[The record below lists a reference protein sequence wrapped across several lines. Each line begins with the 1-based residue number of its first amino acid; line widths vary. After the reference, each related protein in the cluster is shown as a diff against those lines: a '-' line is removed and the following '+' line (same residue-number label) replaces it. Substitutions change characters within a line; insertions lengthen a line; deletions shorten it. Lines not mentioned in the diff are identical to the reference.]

1 MVSMR
6 YRFRT
11 FTILAIILVIFTV
24 FTVSGCVTKGGMD
37 DQAKTITVT
46 DMEGRSVTVK
56 VPVERIVL
64 MESSKTHELAA
75 IDGAAIVDK
84 IVGWDN
90 DFKDNAGDGYVKFIE
105 RYPKL
110 ADVPNVGSLDDNTF
124 SVEKVIALNPDVVIM
139 HNWEFMWSGDA
150 TKEALVKLEQA
161 GIPVIFVDFY
171 MEPMTNS
178 TKSMLLLGQIL
189 GKEQRA
195 KDIVEFYNQHVE
207 AVYSR
212 LETSDGLKPGVYIE
226 TGYNGP
232 ETYGITEGDVGWG
245 SIVKKAGGENIAEP
259 LLGNTSK
266 ALSPEYLINQNPDI
280 IILTGRNWSTPGSI
294 RMGYTSTAADT
305 KDTMD
310 AYIARPGWNT
320 INAVNTHQVYG
331 IYHGYCFSI
340 YNFVALEAFA
350 KWFYPEEFKDLDPN
364 TTIREYHEKFMPI
377 EYSGTFMYRN
387 Y

>member
-1 MVSMR
+1 VR
-6 YRFRT
+6 ER
-11 FTILAIILVIFTV
+11 FTILAVLASVLVIFMA
-24 FTVSGCVTKGGMD
+24 FTVPGCVTKGVTG

-56 VPVERIVL
+56 APVERIVL

-75 IDGAAIVDK
+75 IDGAGIVDK

-90 DFKDNAGDGYVKFIE
+90 DFKDNAGDGYVKFVE
-105 RYPKL
+105 KYPEL
-110 ADVPNVGSLDDNTF
+110 ADIPNVGSLDDNTF

-150 TKEALVKLEQA
+150 TKEALAKLEQA
-161 GIPVIFVDFY
+161 GIPVVFVDFY
-171 MEPMTNS
+171 MDPMVNS

-195 KDIVEFYNQHVE
+195 KEIVDFYDQHVNT
-207 AVYSR
+207 VYSR
-212 LETSDGLKPGVYIE
+212 LAKNVGPKPGVYIE

-245 SIVKKAGGENIAEP
+245 SIVKKAGGDNIAET
-259 LLGNTSK
+259 LLGNTNK
-266 ALSPEYLINQNPDI
+266 AISPEFLVNQSPDI

-305 KDTMD
+305 KSTMD
-310 AYIARPGWNT
+310 AYVARPGWNT
-320 INAVNTHQVYG
+320 INAVKNRNVYG

-350 KWFYPEEFKDLDPN
+350 KWFYPEEFKDIDPN
-364 TTIREYHEKFMPI
+364 ATIREYHEKFMPI
-377 EYSGTFMYRN
+377 EYDGTFMYS
-387 Y
+387 YY

>member
-1 MVSMR
+1 MR
-6 YRFRT
+6 ER
-11 FTILAIILVIFTV
+11 FTILAVLASVLVIFMA
-24 FTVSGCVTKGGMD
+24 FTVPGCVTKGVTG

-56 VPVERIVL
+56 APVERIVL

-75 IDGAAIVDK
+75 IDGAGIVDK

-90 DFKDNAGDGYVKFIE
+90 DFKDNAGDGYVKFVE
-105 RYPKL
+105 KYPEL
-110 ADVPNVGSLDDNTF
+110 ADIPNVGSLDDNTF

-150 TKEALVKLEQA
+150 TKEALAKLEQA
-161 GIPVIFVDFY
+161 GIPVVFVDFY
-171 MEPMTNS
+171 MDPMVNS

-195 KDIVEFYNQHVE
+195 KEIVDFYDQHVNT
-207 AVYSR
+207 VYSR
-212 LETSDGLKPGVYIE
+212 LAKNVGPKPGVYIE

-245 SIVKKAGGENIAEP
+245 SIVKKAGGDNIAET

-266 ALSPEYLINQNPDI
+266 AISPEFLVNQSPDI

-305 KDTMD
+305 KSTMD
-310 AYIARPGWNT
+310 AYVARPGWNT
-320 INAVNTHQVYG
+320 INAFKNRNVYG

-350 KWFYPEEFKDLDPN
+350 KWFYPEEFKDIDPN
-364 TTIREYHEKFMPI
+364 ATIREYHEKFMPI
-377 EYSGTFMYRN
+377 EYDGTFMYS
-387 Y
+387 YY

>member
-1 MVSMR
+1 VR
-6 YRFRT
+6 ER
-11 FTILAIILVIFTV
+11 FTILAVLASVLVIFMA
-24 FTVSGCVTKGGMD
+24 FTVPGCVTKGGTG

-56 VPVERIVL
+56 APVERIVL

-75 IDGAAIVDK
+75 IDGAGIVDK

-90 DFKDNAGDGYVKFIE
+90 DFKDNAGDGYVKFVKK
-105 RYPKL
+105 YPKL
-110 ADVPNVGSLDDNTF
+110 ADIPDVGSLDDNTF

-150 TKEALVKLEQA
+150 TKEALAKLEQA
-161 GIPVIFVDFY
+161 GIPVVFVDFY
-171 MEPMTNS
+171 MDPMVNS
-178 TKSMLLLGQIL
+178 TKSMLLLGQVL
-189 GKEQRA
+189 GKEKRA
-195 KDIVEFYNQHVE
+195 KEIVDFYDQHVNT
-207 AVYSR
+207 VYSR
-212 LETSDGLKPGVYIE
+212 LAKSDGPKPGVYIE

-245 SIVKKAGGENIAEP
+245 SIVKKAGGNNIVET

-266 ALSPEYLINQNPDI
+266 AISPEFLVNQSPDI

-305 KDTMD
+305 KSTMD
-310 AYIARPGWNT
+310 AYVARPGWNT
-320 INAVNTHQVYG
+320 INAVKNRNVYG

-350 KWFYPEEFKDLDPN
+350 KWFYPEEFKDIDPN
-364 TTIREYHEKFMPI
+364 ATIREYHEKFMPI
-377 EYSGTFMYRN
+377 EYDGTFMYS
-387 Y
+387 YY

>member
-1 MVSMR
+1 MR
-6 YRFRT
+6 ERFTRL
-11 FTILAIILVIFTV
+11 TILAIVLIIFTA
-24 FTVSGCVTKGGMD
+24 FTVPGCVTKGGTG

-64 MESSKTHELAA
+64 MESSKIQELAA
-75 IDGAAIVDK
+75 IDGVAIADK

-90 DFKDNAGDGYVKFIE
+90 ELKVYAGDGYVKLVE
-105 RYPKL
+105 KCPKL
-110 ADVPNVGSLDDNTF
+110 ADVPDVGSLEDNTF
-124 SVEKVIALNPDVVIM
+124 SVEKVIELDPDVVIM
-139 HNWEFMWSGDA
+139 HNLEFMWYGDA
-150 TKEALVKLEQA
+150 TKEALTKLEQA
-161 GIPVIFVDFY
+161 GIPVVFVDFY

-195 KDIVEFYNQHVE
+195 KDIVDFYDQHID

-212 LETSDGLKPGVYIE
+212 LAKSNGLKPSVYLE
-226 TGYNGP
+226 AGYTGP

-245 SIVKKAGGENIAEP
+245 SIVKKAGGNNIAEP

-266 ALSPEYLINQNPDI
+266 AISPEYLIKQSPNI
-280 IILTGRNWSTPGSI
+280 IILAGRNWSTPGSI

-305 KDTMD
+305 KSTMD

-320 INAVNTHQVYG
+320 TNAVKNHKVYG

-350 KWFYPEEFKDLDPN
+350 KWFYPEEFKDIDPN
-364 TTIREYHEKFMPI
+364 ATIREYHEKFMPI
-377 EYSGTFMYRN
+377 EYGGTFMYS
-387 Y
+387 YY